1 MSFNTYLQSQ
11 ARLNTYAEA
20 KALKRAMPYEC
31 LSAFGSARMLP
42 SNSTDNIT
50 FRRVNPFPVATTLTE
65 GMVPASRN
73 LIKTNISVTLSEYGD
88 LARFTNRDFDL
99 SPEDTVKE
107 ASEACGDQIVE
118 TRENIL
124 WNVLRAG
131 TAVGY
136 TNGSARN
143 TTNTSITTN
152 SLDAAVRV
160 LESNRA
166 KKISSKVA
174 TSDAFNTV
182 SVRPSYIAFCHTDL
196 KRDIQLLSGFLDA
209 KDYSD
214 LVHPEEFGARGHIRF
229 VTCPHFEAFLGAGS
243 STTNGMKQT
252 GGNTDVYPIVIV
264 GEEAYGHVTVRGK
277 DGLLTGATIKVI
289 LPNKL
294 DSGNPLGQHGTVGWR
309 GWFSGVRLNEAWI
322 YRIETCATAL

>member
-20 KALKRAMPYEC
+20 KALKRAMPFEC
-31 LSAFGSARMLP
+31 LSIFGSARMLP

-50 FRRVNPFPVATTLTE
+50 FRRVNPFPIATTLTE
-65 GMVPASRN
+65 GLVPSSRT
-73 LIKTNISVTLSEYGD
+73 LTKTNVAATVSEYGD
-88 LARFTNRDFDL
+88 LVRFTNRDFDL
-99 SPEDTVKE
+99 SPEETVKE

-118 TRENIL
+118 TRENVL

-136 TNGSARN
+136 SNGSARN
-143 TTNTSITTN
+143 TTNTTITVN
-152 SLDAAVRV
+152 AMDAAVRV

-166 KKISSKVA
+166 KKISKKVA
-174 TSDAFNTV
+174 TDDSFNTV
-182 SVRPSYIAFCHTDL
+182 NVRPSYIAFCHTDM
-196 KRDIQLLSGFLDA
+196 KRDIQALAGFLDA

-214 LVHPEEFGARGHIRF
+214 LVHSEEFGARGHVRF
-229 VTCPHFEAFLGAGS
+229 VTCPHFEAFYAAGS
-243 STTNGMKQT
+243 STINGMKQT
-252 GGNTDVYPIVIV
+252 GANTDVYPIVIV

-277 DGLLTGATIKVI
+277 DGMLSGAALKVL

-294 DSGNPLGQHGTVGWR
+294 DSGNPLGQFGSVGWK
-309 GWFSGVRLNEAWI
+309 GWFTALRLNEAWI

>member
-11 ARLNTYAEA
+11 SRLNTYAEA

-31 LSAFGSARMLP
+31 LSMFGSARMLP

-65 GMVPASRN
+65 GTVPSSRT
-73 LIKTNISVTLSEYGD
+73 LTKANISVAVSEYGD
-88 LARFTNRDFDL
+88 LVRFSSRDYDL
-99 SPEDTVKE
+99 SPEETVKE

-118 TRENIL
+118 TRENVL

-131 TAVGY
+131 TAVGF
-136 TNGSARN
+136 TNGTTRGGLN
-143 TTNTSITTN
+143 TAISVN

-160 LESNRA
+160 LEGNRA
-166 KKISSKVA
+166 KKVTKKVA
-174 TSDAFNTV
+174 TDDSFNTV
-182 SVRPSYIAFCHTDL
+182 NVRPSFIAFCHTDL
-196 KRDIQLLSGFLDA
+196 KRDIQALAGFLDA

-214 LVHPEEFGARGHIRF
+214 YVHPEEFGSRGHIRF

-243 STTNGMKQT
+243 TTINGMKQT
-252 GGNTDVYPIVIV
+252 GANTDVYPMVIV

-277 DGLLTGATIKVI
+277 DGMLSGASVKVL

-294 DSGNPLGQHGTVGWR
+294 DSGNPLGQFGSVGWK
-309 GWFSGVRLNEAWI
+309 GYFTALRLNEAWM